1 MPFKTT
7 EGLGKMCSQAAVM
20 QAWRKLLTRE
30 NNHNNNHTETTDDH
44 SDNINNTL
52 FFQN

>member
-20 QAWRKLLTRE
+20 QAWRGLLTRE
-30 NNHNNNHTETTDDH
+30 NNNHTAKKTETTYDH
-44 SDNINNTL
+44 
-52 FFQN
+52 